1 MVVDIDAQEVADV
14 GRGHWTQRWWRT
26 CTLDRNEGGD
36 ITHRSGSV
44 HMVDT
49 PAAFAV
55 NCVGECR
62 HIIGGGVKMGMLRV
76 VIRVSAVMVAVS
88 VEVLKALE
96 LEPRCVPPALPSH
109 PRKMQVAA
117 R

>member
-76 VIRVSAVMVAVS
+76 VIRVSAVMVAVR
-88 VEVLKALE
+88 VDAVTVGVIWGVLMGE
-96 LEPRCVPPALPSH
+96 NFFF
-109 PRKMQVAA
+109 QT
-117 R
+117 